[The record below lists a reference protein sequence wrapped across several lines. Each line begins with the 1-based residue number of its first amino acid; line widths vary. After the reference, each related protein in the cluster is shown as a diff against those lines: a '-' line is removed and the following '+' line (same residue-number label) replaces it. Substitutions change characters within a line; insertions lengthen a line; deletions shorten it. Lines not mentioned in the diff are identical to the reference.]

1 MINTTRGEM
10 DEKLLTKR
18 TGTIDNDNER
28 TTWIEY
34 WNRNEL
40 LHRSVHV
47 SLKQPLISKTEIG
60 EF

>member
-18 TGTIDNDNER
+18 TGTIDNDNEY

-40 LHRSVHV
+40 LHRSVNIT
-47 SLKQPLISKTEIG
+47 LKQPLISKTEIG

>member
-18 TGTIDNDNER
+18 TGTIDNDNEH

-34 WNRNEL
+34 WNKNEL

>member
-18 TGTIDNDNER
+18 TGTIDNDNEH

-47 SLKQPLISKTEIG
+47 SLKQPLISATEIG

>member
-10 DEKLLTKR
+10 DEKLLTNPS
-18 TGTIDNDNER
+18 GTIDNDNGH
-28 TTWIEY
+28 TTGIEY

-40 LHRSVHV
+40 LHRSVNIT
-47 SLKQPLISKTEIG
+47 LKKPLISTTEIG

>member
-18 TGTIDNDNER
+18 TGTIDNDNEY

-40 LHRSVHV
+40 LHRSVNIT
-47 SLKQPLISKTEIG
+47 LKQPLISTTEIG

>member
-47 SLKQPLISKTEIG
+47 TLKQPLISKTEIG

>member
-18 TGTIDNDNER
+18 TGTIDNDNEH

-40 LHRSVHV
+40 LHRSVNIT
-47 SLKQPLISKTEIG
+47 LKQPLISKTEIG